1 LCMSRYAS
9 STKKRIE
16 LESINLLR
24 THGEMKASTL
34 TNMLNAS
41 CNVAIRGRKGKGLYN
56 LLLRL
61 MKEGVIERRKG
72 EFVTYSLRGS
82 GMEYV
87 FDFGKVPNEGI
98 SLPY

>member
-1 LCMSRYAS
+1 
-9 STKKRIE
+9 
-16 LESINLLR
+16 
-24 THGEMKASTL
+24 
-34 TNMLNAS
+34 
-41 CNVAIRGRKGKGLYN
+41 
-56 LLLRL
+56 

-98 SLPY
+98 SLSY